1 MGTRMEPERGAGLGG
16 MLPGVW
22 KEFGLSSS
30 VLRLKFK
37 LDMAS

>member
-1 MGTRMEPERGAGLGG
+1 MGTRTEPERGAGLGG
-16 MLPGVW
+16 VLPGVW
-22 KEFGLSSS
+22 KEPWPCSG